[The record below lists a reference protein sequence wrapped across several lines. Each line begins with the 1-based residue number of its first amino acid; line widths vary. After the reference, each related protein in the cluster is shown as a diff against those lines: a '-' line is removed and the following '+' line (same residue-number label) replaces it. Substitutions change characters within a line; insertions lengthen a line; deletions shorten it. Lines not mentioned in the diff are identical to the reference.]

1 MSENV
6 GGGRAGAAR
15 DAAPAAGPVTPRR
28 LRVAGMT
35 RLSSVD
41 WPEHLVA
48 TVFLQGCPWDCFYC
62 HNPALIDPRAPGRI
76 AWSEVVSFLER
87 RRGMLDGVVFSGGE
101 PTLHAALEDAVDEVR
116 ALGFGVGLHTSGA
129 YPRRLERLLPRLDWV
144 GLDIKATDA
153 GYDHVVGRG
162 GGADRAW
169 RALELV
175 LHEHA
180 RRAGSRHPLDY
191 EVRTTV
197 HSDAIDEAGLCTLA
211 DRLAGAGVGTWAL
224 QRFRTTGTRDG
235 MPRVDG
241 PSRSVDLGVVDPER
255 FERVI
260 IR

>member
-1 MSENV
+1 MS
-6 GGGRAGAAR
+6 
-15 DAAPAAGPVTPRR
+15 
-28 LRVAGMT
+28 LRVAGLT

-41 WPEHLVA
+41 WPDHLVA
-48 TVFLQGCPWDCFYC
+48 TMFLQGCPWDCFYC
-62 HNPALIDPRAPGRI
+62 HNPALIDPRAPGQL
-76 AWSEVVSFLER
+76 AWSDVVALLSR

-101 PTLHAALEDAVDEVR
+101 PTLHAALEPAVDDVR

-129 YPRRLERLLPRLDWV
+129 YPRRLERLLPRVDWV

-153 GYDHVVGRG
+153 GYDRVVGRP

-169 RALELV
+169 RSLELV

-180 RRAGSRHPLDY
+180 RRAGSRHPFAY

-211 DRLAGAGVGTWAL
+211 DRLAAAGVGTWAL
-224 QRFRTTGTRDG
+224 QRFRATGTRER
-235 MPRVDG
+235 MPRAEG
-241 PSRSVDLGVVDPER
+241 PGRPVDLSVVDAER